1 MSTCVR
7 KIKVEDYKAI
17 HELNVKLGYDSNEEK
32 VKRSIISLVEAGTD
46 IILVAEKDGMVVGYV
61 HGCPYRTLY
70 TENLLTVVQY
80 VFKTEYRF
88 EEELKQELLD
98 TFEARAKKNGYQ
110 GIRMTPN
117 TQRELLMKLF
127 EENGYVSKRDLKHF
141 IKYF

>member
-7 KIKVEDYKAI
+7 KIKMEDYKAI
-17 HELNVKLGYDSNEEK
+17 HALNLKLGYESNEEK

-46 IILVAEKDGMVVGYV
+46 IILVAEKDGEVVGYV

-70 TENLLTVVQY
+70 TENLISVVQY
-80 VFKTEYRF
+80 VFKTEARF

-98 TFEARAKKNGYQ
+98 QFEERVKKNGYH
-110 GIRMTPN
+110 GIRMTAN
-117 TQRELLMKLF
+117 AERELLGKLF
-127 EENGYVSKRDLKHF
+127 VDNGYESKRDLKHF